1 MKIYFIYFTLFNIFL
16 SNFALAKISDKRI
29 YDNIY
34 EGCISKKSPEFS
46 YNDFSNYCYCISNQ
60 VTQSF
65 NIRELTALEKNISSV
80 SDIKTKLLIA
90 QSNKKFKKI
99 IQNCMAKFL

>member
-1 MKIYFIYFTLFNIFL
+1 MKIYFIYFTLLNIFL
-16 SNFALAKISDKRI
+16 SNFALAKISDKQI

-65 NIRELTALEKNISSV
+65 DIRELTALEKNINSV
-80 SDIKTKLLIA
+80 NDINTKLLIA
-90 QSNKKFKKI
+90 QSNKKLNKI
-99 IQNCMAKFL
+99 VQNCISRFL

>member
-1 MKIYFIYFTLFNIFL
+1 MKIYFTYFTLFNIFL
-16 SNFALAKISDKRI
+16 SSFALAKISDKEI

-34 EGCISKKSPEFS
+34 QGCISKKSPEFS

-65 NIRELTALEKNISSV
+65 DIKELLALEKNINSV
-80 SDIKTKLLIA
+80 SDVKTKLLIA
-90 QSNKKFKKI
+90 QSNKKFNKI
-99 IQNCMAKFL
+99 IHNCMSRFL

>member
-16 SNFALAKISDKRI
+16 SSFALAKISDKQI

-34 EGCISKKSPEFS
+34 QGCISKKSPEFS

-60 VTQSF
+60 VTKLF
-65 NIRELTALEKNISSV
+65 DIKELSALEKNINSV
-80 SDIKTKLLIA
+80 SDVNTKLLIA

-99 IQNCMAKFL
+99 IQNCMSRFL

>member
-1 MKIYFIYFTLFNIFL
+1 MKIYFFYFALFNIIL
-16 SNFALAKISDKRI
+16 TNFALAKISDKRI

-34 EGCISKKSPEFS
+34 EACISKKSSEFS
-46 YNDFSNYCYCISNQ
+46 YNEFSNYCYCISNQ

-65 NIRELTALEKNISSV
+65 DIRELTALEKNINSV
-80 SDIKTKLLIA
+80 SDTKTKLLIA

-99 IQNCMAKFL
+99 IQHCISKFL

>member
-1 MKIYFIYFTLFNIFL
+1 MKINFIYFTLFYIFL
-16 SNFALAKISDKRI
+16 SNFALAKISDKEI

-34 EGCISKKSPEFS
+34 KGCISKKSPEFS

-65 NIRELTALEKNISSV
+65 DIRELTALEKNINSV
-80 SDIKTKLLIA
+80 SDINTKLLIA

-99 IQNCMAKFL
+99 IQHCISKFL